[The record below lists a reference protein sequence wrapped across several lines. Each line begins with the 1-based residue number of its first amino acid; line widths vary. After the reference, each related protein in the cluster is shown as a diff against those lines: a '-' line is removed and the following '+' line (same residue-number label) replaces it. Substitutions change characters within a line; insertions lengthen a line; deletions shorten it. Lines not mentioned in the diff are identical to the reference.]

1 MMMCSLTRQN
11 GRQSDGRATRKIQQ
25 ELNLHTGTSSCVAVL
40 AAAIVL
46 ALLAPASAQESVKIG
61 EIEAQTGSLATYGW
75 MSAQGMRMA
84 VDQINKSGGFEV
96 AGKKYRLDLLNPDT
110 QGNPQQALIELK
122 KMIEQEGV
130 KYVFGP
136 FLTNIYKGIEP
147 YANGANGKFLLM
159 GGATAI
165 HFDLGK
171 PGHDYLMRTWNWDAG
186 ASGFGSLMVDN
197 LKKRGAKKVA
207 MLMQNDA
214 FGRVARDIYAPL
226 FKEAGIAFE
235 EEWFEPGTNDFSSV
249 LAKIAAGKPDYL
261 FPGYSDAVLYDIVRQ
276 ATELG
281 ITRFWLV
288 RGSLG
293 PGLKNKDA
301 IDDYVIYIPKYFEE
315 AEKTE
320 PKVKAFIADYKAFYK
335 TDFPYDQAPLCSSS
349 CYDHVFMLVEAM
361 KKAGTV
367 DDVAKVKQA
376 LLSITYPG
384 LWTIRYDQTG
394 EEVFNFDIVDIKKG
408 GKIDLSH
415 VSPK

>member
-1 MMMCSLTRQN
+1 MRNIFHRPTNARIAAMF
-11 GRQSDGRATRKIQQ
+11 
-25 ELNLHTGTSSCVAVL
+25 
-40 AAAIVL
+40 AAATL
-46 ALLAPASAQESVKIG
+46 ATCFGIAPAKAQDVVKIG
-61 EIEAQTGSLATYGW
+61 EIEAQTGALNTYGW
-75 MSAQGMRMA
+75 MSSQGMRMA
-84 VDQINKSGGFEV
+84 VEEINKAGGFEV
-96 AGKKYRLDLLNPDT
+96 AGKKYKLQLLNPDT

-122 KMIEQEGV
+122 GMLEQDHA

-147 YANGANGKFLLM
+147 YATGFDGKFLLI

-171 PGHDYLMRTWNWDAG
+171 AQHGYLMRSWNWDAG
-186 ASGFGSLMVDN
+186 PSGFGSLMVAN
-197 LKKRGAKKVA
+197 LKQRGAKKVA

-214 FGRVARDIYAPL
+214 FGHVARDIYAPL
-226 FKEAGIAFE
+226 FQKEGIQFD
-235 EEWFEPGTNDFSSV
+235 EEWFEPGTTDFSSV

-276 ATELG
+276 ATEVGLTK
-281 ITRFWLV
+281 IWLV

-301 IDDYVIYIPKYFEE
+301 LDEYIIYIPKYFEE
-315 AEKTE
+315 AQNTE
-320 PKVKAFIADYKAFYK
+320 PKVKKFIADYKAFYK

-361 KKAGTV
+361 QKAGSV

-376 LLSITYPG
+376 LMSITYKG
-384 LWTIRYDQTG
+384 LWETRYDETG
-394 EEVFNFDIVDIKKG
+394 EEVINFDVVDIKKG
-408 GKIDLSH
+408 GNIEVSH
-415 VSPK
+415 FTPK